1 MPDIDVNELLPSYDY
16 DDLTKNDI
24 LNGEDLYAELLTIED
39 TFEQKQAIARCE
51 QSAKKLGMLKTFKD
65 CLKQYRVSIAQ
76 QFGASDSKRTN
87 FTGQPLELNC
97 GQWIADKF
105 GVRKEIMS
113 INANGSVS
121 EVSASPIP
129 ILPTA
134 VMENIDTGI
143 EKLKVEFFKNGK
155 WNSVI
160 TERSKTANNNK
171 IIDLA
176 DRGVEVTS
184 DNAKHLVKYLSDC
197 VSMNLDV
204 LPRYKALS
212 RLGWIDGSGF
222 MPYDTEIKF
231 DGEMQNKYLYESVCQ
246 SGTLEEW
253 TSFVRPLRDNLY
265 LRLQMAAS
273 FASPLI
279 EKVNALPFVFH
290 LWGGTGAGKTVGLAV
305 ASSVWGNPQKG
316 RMWRTMDNTVNYVCN
331 LSAFMYSLPVMLDEL
346 QTIKRSNETYDKLI
360 MRCCEGTDRGRMS
373 YDKAQQTRTWN
384 CSYIFSGEEPIAKD
398 NSGGG
403 ATNRVIEVECKRKVV
418 DDGNG
423 VITFIN
429 EHYGTAGIEYIK
441 GVSKE
446 AGLKDTYN
454 LILKELLKLDTTD
467 KQAMAMSMLLL
478 GDKMA
483 CKYIFKGDKPLE
495 IKDVQMFLK
504 SKKEVDNA
512 ERAFDYTVNLI
523 ATNWSKFSDDS
534 SKERWGAPAK
544 DGAILINKQ
553 VLCTQLNQA
562 GFDFNAVKA
571 KWAKNGYLILNSQ
584 GRYVHQTKCFGVKAS
599 YLKLFITESDQ
610 SELEGMPFE

>member
-1 MPDIDVNELLPSYDY
+1 MPDINIDEIIPSYDY
-16 DDLTKNDI
+16 DNLSRDDI
-24 LNGEDLYAELLTIED
+24 LGGEDLYAELFTIENIL
-39 TFEQKQAIARCE
+39 EQKQAIARCE

-76 QFGASDSKRTN
+76 QFGTSDSKRTS

-105 GVRKEIMS
+105 GVRKEIMN
-113 INANGSVS
+113 INANGAVS
-121 EVSASPIP
+121 EVVASPIP
-129 ILPTA
+129 IMPTSIL
-134 VMENIDTGI
+134 ENIDTGI
-143 EKLKVEFFKNGK
+143 EKLKIEFFKHGK

-160 TERSKTANNNK
+160 TERSKAANNNK

-197 VSMNLDV
+197 VSMNLEI

-212 RLGWIDGSGF
+212 RLGWIDNEF
-222 MPYDTEIKF
+222 MPYDNEIKF
-231 DGEMQNKYLYESVCQ
+231 DGEVQNKYLYESVCQ

-253 TSFVRPLRDNLY
+253 TEFMRPLRKNLY
-265 LRLQMAAS
+265 LRLQMASS

-305 ASSVWGNPQKG
+305 ASSIWGNPQKG

-331 LSAFMYSLPVMLDEL
+331 LSAFMYSLPVILDEL
-346 QTIKRSNETYDKLI
+346 QTIRRSNETYDKLI

-384 CSYIFSGEEPIAKD
+384 CAYIFSGEEPITKS

-403 ATNRVIEVECKRKVV
+403 ATNRVIEVECKHRVV
-418 DDGNG
+418 EDGNG
-423 VITFIN
+423 VIRFIN
-429 EHYGTAGIEYIK
+429 EHYGCAGLEYIK
-441 GVSKE
+441 GVSNEKDI
-446 AGLKDTYN
+446 KDTYN
-454 LILKELLKLDTTD
+454 SILKELLRLDTTD
-467 KQAMAMSMLLL
+467 KQAMAMAMLLL

-483 CKYIFKGDKPLE
+483 CKYIFKDDTPLE
-495 IKDVQMFLK
+495 IEDVQKFLK
-504 SKKEVDNA
+504 TKKEVDNA
-512 ERAFDYTVNLI
+512 ERAFEFTVNLI
-523 ATNWSKFSDDS
+523 ATNWSKFRDDNTR
-534 SKERWGAPAK
+534 EFWGITTK
-544 DGAILINKQ
+544 DGAVLINKQ
-553 VLCTQLNQA
+553 VLCSELNNA

-584 GRYVHQTKCFGVKAS
+584 GRYFHYTKCFGVKAT
-599 YLKLFITESDQ
+599 YIKLFISEAEQNETEG
-610 SELEGMPFE
+610 LPFE